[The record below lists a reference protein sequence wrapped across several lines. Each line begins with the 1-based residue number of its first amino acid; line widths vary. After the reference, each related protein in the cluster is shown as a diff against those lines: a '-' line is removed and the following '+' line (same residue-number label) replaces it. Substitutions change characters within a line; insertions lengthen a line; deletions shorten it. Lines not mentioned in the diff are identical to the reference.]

1 MSRVPASDRTPEV
14 TGRNRKERKAAGRR
28 KGLDGPLARI
38 CLGWLVLVA
47 LLAVVGPLIT
57 PFDPTEG
64 NIVERYLAP
73 GVEHWL
79 GTDQAGRDLFA
90 RLATGARSTILAA
103 LAVAALTVLFGG
115 SLALVAV
122 WFGGRVDGV
131 ITRFLDFLFAFPN
144 LLLAVLAV
152 AIFGARVETA
162 VVALS
167 IGFAPYTAR
176 VIRSVALRERN
187 LGYVRSAEL
196 QGISGLVI
204 TFRHLLPNVK
214 QQVLTGASI
223 NFGYAMIDLAALSY
237 LGFGVQ
243 PPDADWGLMVSSGQA
258 SLLAGYPQ
266 ESIYAGTCIVLTV
279 AALGYLGEQL
289 GGRRAAGRA

>member
-1 MSRVPASDRTPEV
+1 MSTLDLNP
-14 TGRNRKERKAAGRR
+14 RKARR
-28 KGLDGPLARI
+28 RRTGGVFSGPLAKI
-38 CLGWLVLVA
+38 CLGWLAVVL
-47 LLAVVGPLIT
+47 LLAVAGPLIS

-64 NIVERYLAP
+64 NIVNRYLSP
-73 GVEHWL
+73 GAEHWL
-79 GTDQAGRDLFA
+79 GTDQAGRDLFT
-90 RLATGARSTILAA
+90 RLAVGARSTILAA
-103 LAVAALTVLFGG
+103 LAVAGLTVLIGG
-115 SLALVAV
+115 TLALVAV
-122 WFGGRVDGV
+122 WFGGRVDGA

-152 AIFGARVETA
+152 AVFGAGVETA
-162 VVALS
+162 IVALA
-167 IGFAPYTAR
+167 IGFSPYTAR

-187 LGYVRSAEL
+187 LPYVRSAEL

-204 TFRHLLPNVK
+204 TVRHLLPNVK
-214 QQVLTGASI
+214 QQILTGASI

-243 PPDADWGLMVSSGQA
+243 PPDADWGLMISSGQA

-266 ESIYAGTCIVLTV
+266 ESTYAGVCIVLTV

>member
-1 MSRVPASDRTPEV
+1 MSAPALNR
-14 TGRNRKERKAAGRR
+14 RNARR
-28 KGLDGPLARI
+28 RRSGGAFSGPLARI
-38 CLGWLVLVA
+38 CLGWLALVA
-47 LLAVVGPLIT
+47 LLAVLGPMVT
-57 PFDPTEG
+57 PFDATEG
-64 NIVERYLAP
+64 NIVARYLPASA
-73 GVEHWL
+73 EHWL
-79 GTDQAGRDLFA
+79 GTDQAGRDLFT
-90 RLATGARSTILAA
+90 RLAVGARSTILAA
-103 LAVAALTVLFGG
+103 LAVAGLTVLIGG
-115 SLALVAV
+115 TLALVAV
-122 WFGGRVDGV
+122 WFGGRVDGA
-131 ITRFLDFLFAFPN
+131 ITRFLDFLFSFPN

-152 AIFGARVETA
+152 AVFGAGVETA
-162 VVALS
+162 VIALA
-167 IGFAPYTAR
+167 IGFSPYTAR

-187 LGYVRSAEL
+187 LAYVKSAEL

-214 QQVLTGASI
+214 QQILTGASI
-223 NFGYAMIDLAALSY
+223 NFGYAMIDLAALSF

-266 ESIYAGTCIVLTV
+266 ESIFAGTCIVLTV